1 MAEQQGDMPDGC
13 LIVLIAFAVGI
24 FILGPLGTGIG
35 LIFCSFLQ
43 AVGIGIVSCI
53 VGGGIVA
60 AILSWVVKQ

>member
-1 MAEQQGDMPDGC
+1 MAGASNEMPDGC
-13 LIVLIAFAVGI
+13 VIILIAMAIGI

-43 AVGIGIVSCI
+43 AVGIGLVSCI

-60 AILSWVVKQ
+60 AILSWAAKQ